1 MRRSG
6 WAASLLLA
14 MRFIETTFPGR
25 PETNYTPL
33 DGRNRGNL
41 RHHGHVFAAPFA
53 AALALAA
60 PAPDAKLPT
69 TPNGLAKALAA
80 SHERVDREVD
90 AWRTVGDPARGGAP
104 ELLQLEALYQQRI
117 FRHIARRPKTA
128 RRTLRRLPPGVRLR
142 ARFTTNALRSLFALA
157 DQTKVTK
164 KSSLRVG
171 RAQPADKLMGHY
183 RAAQRRF
190 RVGRHVLA
198 AVNLVETGFNRLRN
212 DSVAGAQG
220 PMQFIPSTWRAYG
233 MGGDVHDPRDAIM
246 GAANYLRASGAP
258 HDLRRA
264 LYAYNPSGLY
274 VSAVLNHARR
284 MIRDRRAFYAYY
296 AWQIFVRTPG
306 GGERRLTGPGVD

>member
-1 MRRSG
+1 
-6 WAASLLLA
+6 
-14 MRFIETTFPGR
+14 MRFILQPSVVGGR
-25 PETNYTPL
+25 KRNYTPL
-33 DGRNRGNL
+33 HGRNAANL
-41 RHHGHVFAAPFA
+41 RHHGRVFAAPFV

-69 TPNGLAKALAA
+69 TPAGLAKALTQAHDA
-80 SHERVDREVD
+80 VDREVD
-90 AWRTVGDPARGGAP
+90 AWRAEGDPSRGGAP
-104 ELLQLEALYQQRI
+104 EPLQLEALYQQRI
-117 FRHIARRPKTA
+117 YRQIGRRPKTA
-128 RRTLRRLPPGVRLR
+128 ARTLRRLPPRIRGR
-142 ARFTTNALRSLFALA
+142 ARFTTNALRSLFTLA
-157 DQTKVTK
+157 GQTKITK
-164 KSSLRVG
+164 KSNLRIG
-171 RAQPADKLMGHY
+171 RAQPADRLMGHY

-190 RVGRHVLA
+190 KVGWHILA

-233 MGGDVHDPRDAIM
+233 MGGDIHDPRDAIM

-258 HDLRRA
+258 GNYRRA
-264 LYAYNPSGLY
+264 LYAYNPSSLY